1 MERWIREANA
11 LLETMPDV
19 LLEVNQRRYAAERAY
34 SLKKNSKMKEYA
46 DDGVMVTI
54 ARSMAEI
61 DAQPELEAWHR
72 TKAEY
77 HYIEDTERAL
87 RTQIMSMLNINKSV
101 AAQYGS
107 FR

>member
-1 MERWIREANA
+1 M
-11 LLETMPDV
+11 LETMPDV
-19 LLEVNQRRYAAERAY
+19 LLEINQRRYAAERAY
-34 SLKKNSKMKEYA
+34 AHKKATRLKEHSDA
-46 DDGVMVTI
+46 GAMVTV
-54 ARSMAEI
+54 ARAMAEL
-61 DAQPELEAWHR
+61 DAADELEAWHQ
-72 TKAEY
+72 TKAEF